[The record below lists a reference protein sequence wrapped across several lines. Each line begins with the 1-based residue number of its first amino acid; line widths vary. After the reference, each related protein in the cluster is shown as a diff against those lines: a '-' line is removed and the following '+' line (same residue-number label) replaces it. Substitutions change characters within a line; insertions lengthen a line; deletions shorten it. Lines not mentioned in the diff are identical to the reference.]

1 VLESSSFVVSLF
13 LADKGASA
21 REAFSGRTQASGA
34 VRLGTFAR
42 AVIPPPAEQSAAA
55 KVGGNGMKMI
65 NVVLVGTNNLFRQG
79 LRRLL
84 DPSQFLVAGEA
95 RDLVALDALLEAGPA
110 PDLVVADLNGCHD
123 DDLESLRALRSA
135 HEEVR
140 IVVLA
145 NELCLSDMARLLKA
159 GADGYLVNE
168 LSAEAF
174 SLSLLLVM
182 KGEKALPS
190 TLAGIL
196 ANDSSDAGNGALI
209 QAQKHLTEREKQIL
223 KCLLQAYSNKHIA
236 RALNISEGTVKVHLK
251 SLMKKIAAANRT
263 QAALW
268 ARNNGIENGQ
278 LMAG

>member
-1 VLESSSFVVSLF
+1 
-13 LADKGASA
+13 
-21 REAFSGRTQASGA
+21 
-34 VRLGTFAR
+34 
-42 AVIPPPAEQSAAA
+42 
-55 KVGGNGMKMI
+55 MKMI

-84 DPSQFLVAGEA
+84 DPTQFLVAGEA
-95 RDLVALDALLEAGPA
+95 RDLAALDALLEEEPI
-110 PDLVVADLNGCHD
+110 PDLVVADLNGCHE
-123 DDLESLRALRSA
+123 DDLDGLRALRNA
-135 HEEVR
+135 YQDIR

-196 ANDSSDAGNGALI
+196 ANDSSDAGNGALVK
-209 QAQKHLTEREKQIL
+209 AQQHLTEREKQIL

-268 ARNNGIENGQ
+268 ARNNGIENGH
-278 LMAG
+278 LVAG

>member
-1 VLESSSFVVSLF
+1 MVS
-13 LADKGASA
+13 KI
-21 REAFSGRTQASGA
+21 
-34 VRLGTFAR
+34 V
-42 AVIPPPAEQSAAA
+42 AAA
-55 KVGGNGMKMI
+55 APSTGESAVELV

-84 DPSQFLVAGEA
+84 DPCQFSLAGEA
-95 RDLVALDALLEAGPA
+95 RDLGALAVSLEEGLA
-110 PDLVVADLNGCHD
+110 PDLVVAELNGCHEAD
-123 DDLESLRALRSA
+123 VDSLRGLRAA
-135 HEEVR
+135 HPDLR

-145 NELCLSDMARLLKA
+145 NELSLPDMARLLRA

-182 KGEKALPS
+182 RGEKVLPS
-190 TLAGIL
+190 TLASML
-196 ANDSSDAGNGALI
+196 ASESHSGNGALKT
-209 QAQKHLTEREKQIL
+209 QKNLTEREKQIL
-223 KCLLQAYSNKHIA
+223 QCLLNAYSNKHIA

-251 SLMKKIAAANRT
+251 TLMKKISAGNRT

-268 ARNNGIENGQ
+268 ARNNGIDSGH

>member
-1 VLESSSFVVSLF
+1 M
-13 LADKGASA
+13 D
-21 REAFSGRTQASGA
+21 
-34 VRLGTFAR
+34 
-42 AVIPPPAEQSAAA
+42 
-55 KVGGNGMKMI
+55 MI

-84 DPSQFLVAGEA
+84 DPRQFLVASEA
-95 RDLVALDALLEAGPA
+95 RDLAALEALLEEGLA
-110 PDLVVADLNGCHD
+110 PDLVVADLNGCQDHD
-123 DDLESLRALRSA
+123 VESLRALRA
-135 HEEVR
+135 TYEDVR

-145 NELCLSDMARLLKA
+145 DELCLTDMGRLLKA
-159 GADGYLVNE
+159 GADGYLVND

-196 ANDSSDAGNGALI
+196 ANDSSDSGNGALI
-209 QAQKHLTEREKQIL
+209 KGQKHLTEREKQIL
-223 KCLLQAYSNKHIA
+223 KCLLHAYSNKHIA
-236 RALNISEGTVKVHLK
+236 RALSISEGTVKVHLK

-278 LMAG
+278 LMAN